1 MERIREGIGDKLGLL
16 LRGCAMFIAAVIIA
30 FIYEWRLAL
39 MMLGVAPATCF
50 IMSLMA
56 RKMTATTMK
65 ELGGVGKAGSIAEES
80 LMGVRTVQAF
90 NGQQEMVD
98 R

>member
-16 LRGCAMFIAAVIIA
+16 LRGCAMFIAAVIIS

-39 MMLGVAPATCF
+39 MMLGVAPSTCI

-56 RKMTATTMK
+56 RVS
-65 ELGGVGKAGSIAEES
+65 LHSGIA
-80 LMGVRTVQAF
+80 
-90 NGQQEMVD
+90 
-98 R
+98 